1 MAKEQDL
8 DLGPEFDDSKCVE
21 FILNLIPEQDR
32 EGITEDDI
40 QYVLDV
46 IYDFY
51 ESEGLL
57 DENVAS
63 DGYVDETAELEFI
76 RRAAKRDGINLNDE
90 QIQLILDGEFEYGK
104 QSLVILLGCR
114 FDSFFRVVFCGSF
127 LICDVELFNDD
138 NRYGSFF
145 H

>member
-104 QSLVILLGCR
+104 QIGIY
-114 FDSFFRVVFCGSF
+114 D
-127 LICDVELFNDD
+127 EDD
-138 NRYGSFF
+138 ED
-145 H
+145 

>member
-8 DLGPEFDDSKCVE
+8 DLGPEFDDAKCIE
-21 FILNLIPEQDR
+21 YIMNLIPEEDKQ
-32 EGITEDDI
+32 GMTEDDV

-63 DGYVDETAELEFI
+63 DGYVDEDKELEFI
-76 RRAAKRDGINLNDE
+76 HRASKRDGIDLSYE

-104 QSLVILLGCR
+104 SIG
-114 FDSFFRVVFCGSF
+114 
-127 LICDVELFNDD
+127 IYAEDD
-138 NRYGSFF
+138 EE
-145 H
+145 

>member
-8 DLGPEFDDSKCVE
+8 DLGPEFDDAKCIE
-21 FILNLIPEQDR
+21 YIMNLIPEEDKQ
-32 EGITEDDI
+32 GMTEDDV

-63 DGYVDETAELEFI
+63 DGYVDEDKELEFI
-76 RRAAKRDGINLNDE
+76 HRASKRDGIDLSYE

-104 QSLVILLGCR
+104 SIG
-114 FDSFFRVVFCGSF
+114 
-127 LICDVELFNDD
+127 IYAEDD
-138 NRYGSFF
+138 ED
-145 H
+145 

>member
-8 DLGPEFDDSKCVE
+8 DFGPEFDDSKCVE
-21 FILNLIPEQDR
+21 YILNLIPEQDR
-32 EGITEDDI
+32 EGIGEDEVL
-40 QYVLDV
+40 YVLDV

-63 DGYVDETAELEFI
+63 EGYVDEDKELEYI
-76 RRAAKRDGINLNDE
+76 HRACKRDGIELSYE

-104 QSLVILLGCR
+104 SIGIYEE
-114 FDSFFRVVFCGSF
+114 DEE
-127 LICDVELFNDD
+127 D
-138 NRYGSFF
+138 
-145 H
+145 